1 MVLWL
6 LLRYIRL
13 KTMTDVC
20 LLNLAMSDLILA
32 ISLPLLAGNYTNL
45 ASCKLMTAVYQVS

>member
-1 MVLWL
+1 
-6 LLRYIRL
+6 
-13 KTMTDVC
+13 MTDVC

-32 ISLPLLAGNYTNL
+32 IPLPLLAGNYMNL